1 MENNNVASAT
11 EMPMLLIPEKDRNK
25 ENYHKMSRI
34 TEVFTS
40 GRKALIPFITGGD
53 PDIGTTEQLVLAME
67 QAGADIIEIGIPFS
81 DPIAEGPVIQ
91 DADERALA
99 AGTTL
104 DGLFE
109 MVSRLRQKTDV
120 PLLFMT
126 YFNPVYKYG
135 IAAFTDRCAEV
146 GIDGVIIPDL
156 PYEEEEEFLSLRTE
170 KGKGVELI
178 SLITPTSA
186 ARAEKIAERAEG
198 YLYCVSSLGVTGVR
212 AQLGT
217 EIGEIIKKVKAKR
230 DIPCAIGFGVSTPEQ
245 AAQMAGISD
254 GVIVG
259 SAIERIIE
267 ARGRDSEAPVKEFV
281 ASLRNAIDARQ

>member
-1 MENNNVASAT
+1 
-11 EMPMLLIPEKDRNK
+11 
-25 ENYHKMSRI
+25 MSRI
-34 TEVFTS
+34 TDAFAG

-53 PDIGTTEQLVLAME
+53 PDIGTTERLILAME
-67 QAGADIIEIGIPFS
+67 RAGADVIEIGIPFS

-126 YFNPVYKYG
+126 YFNPVLKYG
-135 IAAFTDRCAEV
+135 IAAFTERCAEV

-156 PYEEEEEFLSLRTE
+156 PHEEEEEFLSLRTE

-217 EIGEIIKKVKAKR
+217 EIGEIIKLVKAKR
-230 DIPCAIGFGVSTPEQ
+230 DIPCAVGFGVSTPEQ
-245 AAQMAGISD
+245 AAQMARISD

-267 ARGRDSEAPVKEFV
+267 AHGRDSEAPVIEFV
-281 ASLRNAIDARQ
+281 ASLRRAIDAV